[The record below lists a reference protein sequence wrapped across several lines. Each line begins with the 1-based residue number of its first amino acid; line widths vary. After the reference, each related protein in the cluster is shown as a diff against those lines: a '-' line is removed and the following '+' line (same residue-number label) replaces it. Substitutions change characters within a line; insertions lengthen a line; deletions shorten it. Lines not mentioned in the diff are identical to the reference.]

1 MIKVYVA
8 VLGPVGTNCYILIN
22 EESGEA
28 AIVDAADNADRLL
41 DAVEK
46 KGAKLTKLLLTHAH
60 WDHIGAVN
68 DMIDMTS
75 ELPVYIGVND
85 VPLMENPSQNCSS
98 WLADHPDTVS
108 RDKVITLND
117 GDELEVLGES
127 VKVIE
132 VPGHTAGGVCYYFKD
147 SGILFCGDTVFQGSI
162 GISHL
167 PSVDVATLISSIK
180 EKLLILP
187 DDTKVYPGHGMGTTI
202 GEEKRSNYY
211 LQ

>member
-117 GDELEVLGES
+117 GDELEVLGEN

-132 VPGHTAGGVCYYFKD
+132 VPGHTAGGVCYYFID

-162 GISHL
+162 GRSDL
-167 PSVDVATLISSIK
+167 PSGDEATLISSIK

>member
-22 EESGEA
+22 EESGEG
-28 AIVDAADNADRLL
+28 AIIDAADNADRLL
-41 DAVEK
+41 NAVEK

-132 VPGHTAGGVCYYFKD
+132 VPGHTIGGMCYYIPELKC
-147 SGILFCGDTVFQGSI
+147 LFDGDTLFRS
-162 GISHL
+162 
-167 PSVDVATLISSIK
+167 SVGRSDFPTGNGEDLLNNIR
-180 EKLLILP
+180 EKLLTLP
-187 DDTKVYPGHGMGTTI
+187 EDTNVFPGHDSPTTI
-202 GEEKRSNYY
+202 GREKEHNYY
-211 LQ
+211 FS